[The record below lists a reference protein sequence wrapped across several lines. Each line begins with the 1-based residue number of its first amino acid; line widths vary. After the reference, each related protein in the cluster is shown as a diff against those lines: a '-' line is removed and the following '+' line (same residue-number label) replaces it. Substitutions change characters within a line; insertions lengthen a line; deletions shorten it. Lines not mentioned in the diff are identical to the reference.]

1 IITQLNADIL
11 RNIKTCFT
19 GLHNNVKL
27 KLLLSFLHI
36 AKRNVEEWSNE
47 LNNLI
52 QIAENDSNPW
62 VKAIAEFLLQYPQ
75 KGTINIDDSNFS
87 EIIFYLKK
95 CAFSS
100 SFGQSS
106 QPIKHFT
113 LKRKA
118 KSASLRAELLQKAED
133 LSSGKRP
140 STGTTVPIR
149 CRGLNS
155 SDSAPLRGIPSRIY
169 SNSPF
174 NKSLGRSFSSGFG
187 SSNRSGRLSSVAS
200 SGAGMKRDGGI
211 VLLDEAPSTNQRES
225 KRQKKDKNLA
235 SAKTSNQKIDQ
246 ESSKELTTDESRE
259 DQAEKVIDHNDKE
272 LADSQ
277 PDNNPTEDKK
287 DFTGP
292 NKHSISKSAP
302 DYAAGLL
309 AGVSTSN
316 LSDSSYD
323 NMNNFS
329 STQQFEQN
337 MSHLQAR
344 QSFSNKS
351 DQTSYFNSDIA
362 TNSYNKS
369 REKPVQSS
377 PNTHQPSGMPF
388 SRLNDSSE
396 PMPSQ
401 NNNFTSNQRP
411 INAENRMK
419 NDPMTFSS
427 IHQQSSSQSTT
438 QFNPSPTNMPVQE
451 NPIQRLTKPSVPSGS
466 SVVNPPVQATRSHLS
481 VDQLLRDINTKFPRL
496 PENDKNEIFN
506 FLHGGSNPKPETGS
520 QRIIRLGETIE
531 LRQKQDGLPYRVIVE
546 TQLFMDYE
554 NKICKR
560 MENIKALT
568 ELSSIRS
575 INTVPATSNIVAKT
589 VPSNPTQIQQNQPR
603 NLMVLNTRVNNPS
616 QLNVNTNVIRGT
628 SINIQ
633 QMMAARPGMT
643 FMTLT
648 PSGQLQPIDPNML
661 SQGHLVSMQQNNNS
675 SQTNKQQLQFSHLQQ
690 RV

>member
-1 IITQLNADIL
+1 MMASSSQNRLMPSLSNSGDIALWLHNKLSSDDIWSDKNSIITQLNADIL

-95 CAFSS
+95 CVKKQNQKILPLESLFLNRTAFSC

-329 STQQFEQN
+329 SRSN
-337 MSHLQAR
+337 
-344 QSFSNKS
+344 SNKTCLIYKH
-351 DQTSYFNSDIA
+351 DNLFQT
-362 TNSYNKS
+362 
-369 REKPVQSS
+369 
-377 PNTHQPSGMPF
+377 
-388 SRLNDSSE
+388 
-396 PMPSQ
+396 
-401 NNNFTSNQRP
+401 NQ
-411 INAENRMK
+411 
-419 NDPMTFSS
+419 
-427 IHQQSSSQSTT
+427 
-438 QFNPSPTNMPVQE
+438 
-451 NPIQRLTKPSVPSGS
+451 
-466 SVVNPPVQATRSHLS
+466 
-481 VDQLLRDINTKFPRL
+481 
-496 PENDKNEIFN
+496 
-506 FLHGGSNPKPETGS
+506 
-520 QRIIRLGETIE
+520 IRL
-531 LRQKQDGLPYRVIVE
+531 
-546 TQLFMDYE
+546 
-554 NKICKR
+554 
-560 MENIKALT
+560 LT
-568 ELSSIRS
+568 SIQIS
-575 INTVPATSNIVAKT
+575 LLTATTNLE
-589 VPSNPTQIQQNQPR
+589 R
-603 NLMVLNTRVNNPS
+603 NLCSRHLTH
-616 QLNVNTNVIRGT
+616 
-628 SINIQ
+628 INHQ
-633 QMMAARPGMT
+633 ECHS
-643 FMTLT
+643 L
-648 PSGQLQPIDPNML
+648 D
-661 SQGHLVSMQQNNNS
+661 
-675 SQTNKQQLQFSHLQQ
+675 
-690 RV
+690 